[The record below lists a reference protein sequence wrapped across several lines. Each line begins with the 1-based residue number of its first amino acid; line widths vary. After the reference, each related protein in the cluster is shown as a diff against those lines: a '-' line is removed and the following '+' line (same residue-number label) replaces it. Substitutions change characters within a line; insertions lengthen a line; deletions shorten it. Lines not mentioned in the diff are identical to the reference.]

1 MKKDEF
7 AKNLGF
13 ADWEQL
19 MEDDMTTEIR
29 RNGDVSFYVTNCG
42 LLNPDSEL
50 GHAAWDDFELSPDRV
65 TFHQVFYEA
74 EDAAILGYAL
84 SLEEPADQF
93 LAVMDGLDDILDVP
107 HREGHCEHAGHCKL
121 VPVLLSFLRS
131 PEGKQSLEGF
141 ADWFGGETPTQ
152 LFDKLCAGQF
162 VSADWIA
169 EEELPAWFEAVRDAG
184 IEYAIYDMPEEEEK
198 DGHYGKF

>member
-19 MEDDMTTEIR
+19 MRDDVTTEIR
-29 RNGDVSFYVTNCG
+29 RHGDVSFYVTDCS
-42 LLNPDSEL
+42 LLNPDSTL
-50 GHAAWDDFELSPDRV
+50 GFAAWDDLELSPQRV

-93 LAVMDGLDDILDVP
+93 LAVMDGLDEQLDRP
-107 HREGHCEHAGHCKL
+107 HREGHCEHAGYCEI

-131 PEGKQSLEGF
+131 PEGKKSLEGF
-141 ADWFGGETPTQ
+141 ADWFFEGTPAQ
-152 LFDKLCAGQF
+152 LFEKLCAGQF

-169 EEELPAWFEAVRDAG
+169 EEELSDWFEAVRDAG
-184 IEYAIYDMPEEEEK
+184 IEYAIYDMEE
-198 DGHYGKF
+198 DV

>member
-1 MKKDEF
+1 MRKDEF

-19 MEDDMTTEIR
+19 MRDDVTTEIR
-29 RNGDVSFYVTNCG
+29 RQGDVSFYVTDCS
-42 LLNPDSEL
+42 LLNPDSTL
-50 GHAAWDDFELSPDRV
+50 GFAAWDDFELSPDRV

-74 EDAAILGYAL
+74 EDASILGYAL
-84 SLEEPADQF
+84 NLYEPADQF
-93 LAVMDGLDDILDVP
+93 LAVLEGLDEQLDRS
-107 HREGHCEHAGHCKL
+107 HREGHCEHAGHCEI

-141 ADWFGGETPTQ
+141 ADWFFEETPAQ
-152 LFDKLCAGQF
+152 LFEKLCAGQF

-184 IEYAIYDMPEEEEK
+184 IEHAVSDMPENE
-198 DGHYGKF
+198 